1 MNATENKMKNKNKN
15 SFFNSKKKCYFHPF
29 DINWVKMDC
38 NCENNKDEK
47 IASKQGVCL
56 KCSGQ

>member
-1 MNATENKMKNKNKN
+1 MNATENKIKIKI
-15 SFFNSKKKCYFHPF
+15 FLIQKKCYFHPF